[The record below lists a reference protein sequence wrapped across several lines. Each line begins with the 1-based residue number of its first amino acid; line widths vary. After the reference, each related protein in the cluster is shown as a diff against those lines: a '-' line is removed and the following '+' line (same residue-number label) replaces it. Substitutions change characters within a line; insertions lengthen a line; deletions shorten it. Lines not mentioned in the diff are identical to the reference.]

1 MSIILYFN
9 VKSISNGLLVDHPSF
24 PSFFLTCISM
34 LNFVTYP
41 TLVGW
46 WQFKQ
51 CKIYTVEHDAF
62 SVKLF
67 NHSHEADYM
76 STAKLISFCKF
87 WIYRISV
94 KTKAPHDN
102 MFLMRYL
109 ACFDSFGFKYVNWI
123 YALCKK

>member
-1 MSIILYFN
+1 
-9 VKSISNGLLVDHPSF
+9 
-24 PSFFLTCISM
+24 M

-87 WIYRISV
+87 
-94 KTKAPHDN
+94 
-102 MFLMRYL
+102 
-109 ACFDSFGFKYVNWI
+109 
-123 YALCKK
+123 